1 MVLCAKVPLQEAE
14 AAKRYLLGHDL
25 LLDGYRYAKGAGYL
39 LLPVSKRFK
48 SPFHISFE
56 ERELVKAERKNR
68 LKDRLEGEL
77 TPEELERL
85 KSSFDIVGSIAILEV
100 DPELS
105 GRERLL
111 AETILAT
118 HKNVRTVLKK
128 ASGHEGELRL
138 QKMRLLGGVDTRET
152 IVQENGV
159 RLKINVEEVYYSV
172 RSATERQ
179 RIASLVRPGE
189 RVLVMFSGAAPY
201 CCVIAKNTK
210 AGEVVGIERNEKGHE
225 LGLENVRLNKL
236 ENVVL
241 VNGDVRDV
249 VPALKENGVSFDRIV
264 MPLPHTGQDFL
275 GEAFM
280 VARKDTIIHLYDFE
294 KEEEFEKAAEK
305 ARAGAERS
313 DRKIKIFGVTPS
325 GQHSPRVF
333 RVCVDFEVL
342 D

>member
-1 MVLCAKVPLQEAE
+1 MVLCAKVPLKEAE
-14 AAKRYLLGHDL
+14 AAKRYLRGHGL

-48 SPFHISFE
+48 SPFDISFE
-56 ERELVKAERKNR
+56 ERELVKVEKKNR
-68 LKDRLEGEL
+68 LKDRLKGEL

-85 KSSFDIVGSIAILEV
+85 KSSFDVVGSIAILEV
-100 DPELS
+100 DEELS

-138 QKMRLLGGVDTRET
+138 QKMRLLGGEDTRET
-152 IVQENGV
+152 VVQENGV

-172 RSATERQ
+172 RSATERK

-201 CCVIAKNTK
+201 CCVIARNTE
-210 AGEVVGIERNEKGHE
+210 AAEVVGIERNEKGHE
-225 LGLENVRLNKL
+225 LGLKNVRLNKL

-249 VPALKENGVSFDRIV
+249 VPALKENRISFDRIV
-264 MPLPHTGQDFL
+264 MPLPHIGQDFL
-275 GEAFM
+275 DEAFK
-280 VARKDTIIHLYDFE
+280 VAHKGTIIHLYDFE
-294 KEEEFEKAAEK
+294 REGEFGKAGEKAGEG
-305 ARAGAERS
+305 ARRNK
-313 DRKIKIFGVTPS
+313 RTIKVLRIVPS